1 MVCNAKNR
9 RHPSHTDMKS
19 VPNTAE
25 PHDVNASFRGGGR
38 SVEFLDQINKA
49 SIVALADAGIVS
61 EGVARRIASGILALI
76 QDERTRPRQWSADY
90 LDYEHKLLAVVGADG
105 SRLHCGRSRQDIS
118 ATIARMNLRAGLL
131 DECDAL
137 IQARQALLALAAQHR
152 HTIVPAYTHGVQA
165 QPTTLAH
172 YLLGMAG
179 ALARSTSRL
188 RAAYGHV
195 NQGPLGSAALTTSS
209 FALDRH
215 RLASLLGFDGLVENA
230 YDANH
235 LAPVDTSLEVAAALG
250 IAAVQIGQFAQDLHA
265 QYAAPSPWMTLQ
277 RGELVGV
284 SSIMPQ
290 KRNPAALEQ
299 LRVQS
304 SMLLGEMQAVALM
317 AHNVRTGM
325 FDYRSYDPV
334 PSARALAVFGLLSKV
349 LGGLVVD
356 KGRALAEVDGD
367 YSTATEI
374 ADALLQRAD
383 VPFRIGHH
391 FASALTDFG
400 RSRRLSLREIPYREA
415 ARIYESMASSAFPLD
430 ENEFA
435 EVSSPEYMVFGRKGA
450 GGPQLAEVNRML
462 ALQGEQLAA
471 DRAWTQARRAHLSLA
486 DAQLDAAVAAIAGNT
501 SAPSSTIP
509 SNPETTS

>member
-1 MVCNAKNR
+1 MPEAAD
-9 RHPSHTDMKS
+9 S
-19 VPNTAE
+19 
-25 PHDVNASFRGGGR
+25 HDVNATFRGGGR
-38 SVEFLDQINKA
+38 SVEYLDQINKA
-49 SIVALADAGIVS
+49 SIVALAEAQIVTS
-61 EGVARRIASGILALI
+61 GVARRIATGILAVL
-76 QDERTRPRQWSADY
+76 QTEQATPRQWSADY
-90 LDYEHKLLAVVGADG
+90 LDYEPKLLAAVGPDA

-118 ATIARMNLRAGLL
+118 ATIARMNLRAGVL
-131 DECDAL
+131 DESDAL
-137 IQARQALLALAAQHR
+137 IEARQALLALAESHKE
-152 HTIVPAYTHGVQA
+152 TIVPAYTHGVQA

-172 YLLGMAG
+172 YLLGMGG
-179 ALARSTSRL
+179 ALARSSSRL
-188 RAAYGHV
+188 RAAYRHA
-195 NQGPLGSAALTTSS
+195 NEGPLGSAALTTSS

-265 QYAAPSPWMTLQ
+265 QYASPTPWMTLQ

-304 SMLLGEMQAVALM
+304 SMLLGEMQAVSLM
-317 AHNVRTGM
+317 AHNVRSGM
-325 FDYRSYDPV
+325 FDYRAYDPV
-334 PSARALAVFGLLSKV
+334 PSGRALALFELLRKV

-356 KGRALAEVDGD
+356 KERALAEVHGD
-367 YSTATEI
+367 FSTATEI

-400 RSRRLSLREIPYREA
+400 RARHLSLREIPYCEA
-415 ARIYESMASSAFPLD
+415 ARIYEAMASHPFPLD
-430 ENEFA
+430 AKTFA
-435 EVSSPEYMVFGRKGA
+435 EVASPEYMVFGRKGA
-450 GGPQLAEVNRML
+450 GGPQIAEVNRML
-462 ALQGEQLAA
+462 SGQRETIAA
-471 DRAWTQARRAHLSLA
+471 DRAWTQSRRAQLSHA
-486 DAQLDAAVAAIAGNT
+486 DARLDAAVEAIANGAAA
-501 SAPSSTIP
+501 SIPTIP
-509 SNPETTS
+509 SNPETT

>member
-1 MVCNAKNR
+1 MQAA
-9 RHPSHTDMKS
+9 PDS
-19 VPNTAE
+19 
-25 PHDVNASFRGGGR
+25 HDVNASFRGGGR
-38 SVEFLDQINKA
+38 ALEYLDQINKA
-49 SIVALADAGIVS
+49 SIIELAEARIVS
-61 EGVARRIASGILALI
+61 TDVARRIATGILAVIEL
-76 QDERTRPRQWSADY
+76 ERDGPRQWSADY
-90 LDYEHKLLAVVGADG
+90 LDYEPKLLAAVGADA

-118 ATIARMNLRAGLL
+118 ATIARMNLRAGVL
-131 DECDAL
+131 DACDAL
-137 IQARQALLALAAQHR
+137 VAARQALLGLAEAHKE
-152 HTIVPAYTHGVQA
+152 TIIPAYTHGVQA

-172 YLLGMAG
+172 YLLGVDG
-179 ALARSTSRL
+179 ALARSGSRL
-188 RAAYGHV
+188 RAAYRHV
-195 NQGPLGSAALTTSS
+195 NEGPLGSAALTTSS

-215 RLASLLGFDGLVENA
+215 RLASLLGFEGLVENA

-235 LAPVDTSLEVAAALG
+235 LAPVDTSLEVAAVLG

-265 QYAAPSPWMTLQ
+265 QYAAPAPWMTLQ

-304 SMLLGEMQAVALM
+304 SLLLGEMQAVSLL

-325 FDYRSYDPV
+325 FDYRAYDPV
-334 PSARALAVFGLLSKV
+334 PSTRAVAVFELLRKV

-356 KGRALAEVDGD
+356 RARALAEVHAD

-400 RSRRLSLREIPYREA
+400 RSRRLSLREIPYFEA
-415 ARIYESMASSAFPLD
+415 VRIYESMASQAFPLD
-430 ENEFA
+430 AKAFA
-435 EVSSPEYMVFGRKGA
+435 EVSSPEYMVFGRKGI
-450 GGPQLAEVNRML
+450 GGPQVAEVNRML
-462 ALQGEQLAA
+462 ARQREAVADDLA
-471 DRAWTQARRAHLSLA
+471 WSQSRRAHLSTA
-486 DAQLDAAVAAIAGNT
+486 AARLDAAVAAIANGAT
-501 SAPSSTIP
+501 ASSPSLP

>member
-1 MVCNAKNR
+1 MKNEQEA
-9 RHPSHTDMKS
+9 
-19 VPNTAE
+19 VQA
-25 PHDVNASFRGGGR
+25 HDVNASFRGGGR
-38 SVEFLDQINKA
+38 STEYLDQINKA
-49 SIVALADAGIVS
+49 SIVALADAGVVS
-61 EGVARRIASGILALI
+61 PEIARRIAAGILALI
-76 QDERTRPRQWSADY
+76 QDERGRPRQWSADY
-90 LDYEHKLLAVVGADG
+90 LDYEPRLLAAVGPDG

-137 IQARQALLALAAQHR
+137 IQARQALLALAQQHKK
-152 HTIVPAYTHGVQA
+152 TIVPAYTHGVQA

-172 YLLGMAG
+172 YLLGMAS
-179 ALARSTSRL
+179 ALARSSARL

-195 NQGPLGSAALTTSS
+195 NQAPLGAAALTTSS
-209 FALDRH
+209 FPLDRH
-215 RLASLLGFDGLVENA
+215 RLASLLGFEGLVENA

-235 LAPVDTSLEVAAALG
+235 LAPVDASLEVAAALG

-265 QYAAPSPWMTLQ
+265 QYAAPAPWMSLQ

-334 PSARALAVFGLLSKV
+334 PSVRALGVFELLRKI

-356 KGRALAEVDGD
+356 KERALAEVNSD

-400 RSRRLSLREIPYREA
+400 RSQRLGMREIPYREA
-415 ARIYESMASSAFPLD
+415 ARLYESMAAQAFPLD
-430 ENEFA
+430 EQAFA
-435 EVSSPEYMVFGRKGA
+435 EVSSPEYMVFGRKGL
-450 GGPQLAEVNRML
+450 GGPQIAEVERML
-462 ALQGEQLAA
+462 SRQGTEIEA
-471 DRAWTQARRAHLSLA
+471 DLAWTQARRAHLSFA
-486 DAQLDAAVAAIAGNT
+486 DAQLEAAVAATAGSDLT
-501 SAPSSTIP
+501 S
-509 SNPETTS
+509 

>member
-1 MVCNAKNR
+1 MQ
-9 RHPSHTDMKS
+9 
-19 VPNTAE
+19 E
-25 PHDVNASFRGGGR
+25 PADSHDVNASFRGGGR
-38 SVEFLDQINKA
+38 ALEYLDQINKA
-49 SIVALADAGIVS
+49 SIVALAEAGIVS
-61 EGVARRIASGILALI
+61 ADVARRIATGILAVI
-76 QDERTRPRQWSADY
+76 EFERDTPRRWSADY
-90 LDYEHKLLAVVGADG
+90 LDYEPKLLAAVGTDA

-118 ATIARMNLRAGLL
+118 ATIARMNLRAGVL

-137 IQARQALLALAAQHR
+137 IRARQGLLALAQAHKE
-152 HTIVPAYTHGVQA
+152 TIVPAYTHGVQA

-172 YLLGMAG
+172 YLLGVDS
-179 ALARSTSRL
+179 ALARSASRL
-188 RAAYGHV
+188 RAAHAHV
-195 NQGPLGSAALTTSS
+195 NKGPLGSAALTTSS

-215 RLASLLGFDGLVENA
+215 RLASLLGFEGLVENS

-250 IAAVQIGQFAQDLHA
+250 ITAVQIGQFAQDLHA
-265 QYAAPSPWMTLQ
+265 QYAAPAPWMTLQ

-304 SMLLGEMQAVALM
+304 SMLLGEMQAVSLL

-334 PSARALAVFGLLSKV
+334 PSDRALAVLELLHKV
-349 LGGLVVD
+349 LGGLVID
-356 KGRALAEVDGD
+356 KERALAEVHSD

-383 VPFRIGHH
+383 VPFRIGHQ

-400 RSRRLSLREIPYREA
+400 RARQLSLREIPYREA
-415 ARIYESMASSAFPLD
+415 ARIYESMASHAFPLD
-430 ENEFA
+430 AKEFA

-450 GGPQLAEVNRML
+450 GGPQIAEVDRLL
-462 ALQGEQLAA
+462 ARQRESVVADLA
-471 DRAWTQARRAHLSLA
+471 WARSCRAHLSLA
-486 DAQLDAAVAAIAGNT
+486 EAQLDAAVAAIAGRGT
-501 SAPSSTIP
+501 ASSTTI
-509 SNPETTS
+509 SLNPETTS